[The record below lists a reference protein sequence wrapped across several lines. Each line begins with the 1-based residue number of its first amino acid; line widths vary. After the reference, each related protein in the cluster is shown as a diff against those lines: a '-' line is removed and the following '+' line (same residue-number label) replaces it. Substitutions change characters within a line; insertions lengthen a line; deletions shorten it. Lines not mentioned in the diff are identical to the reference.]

1 MGVKII
7 MDLYA
12 YSQIDKL
19 KKYLEENN
27 IDIPRLR
34 GLRLMKEEEQ
44 CRDET
49 IKKVAEELVPYLFPK
64 AKSVNDLH
72 GKARKKYKL
81 ALKHAR
87 KQYDTFNK
95 YVGKN
100 VLYVHARVGGANWD
114 FFGMDEITKHP
125 LYLERVDDYFDST
138 YCDIYFKLKE
148 K

>member
-34 GLRLMKEEEQ
+34 GLRLMKEETPVSE
-44 CRDET
+44 DE
-49 IKKVAEELVPYLFPK
+49 IKECVE
-64 AKSVNDLH
+64 SVGLQ
-72 GKARKKYKL
+72 
-81 ALKHAR
+81 AR
-87 KQYDTFNK
+87 KQCDIFNK

-138 YCDIYFKLKE
+138 YCDIYFKLKDNE
-148 K
+148 

>member
-1 MGVKII
+1 

-12 YSQIDKL
+12 YSQIDKY

-27 IDIPRLR
+27 IEIPRLR
-34 GLRLMKEEEQ
+34 GLRLMKNEKPVSEYEINECVESVAL
-44 CRDET
+44 CRYS
-49 IKKVAEELVPYLFPK
+49 KKT
-64 AKSVNDLH
+64 KSINDLH

-81 ALKHAR
+81 LLKYSK
-87 KQYDTFNK
+87 KQYDIFNK

-100 VLYVHARVGGANWD
+100 VLYVHARLGGSNWTCC
-114 FFGMDEITKHP
+114 GGSELEKHP
-125 LYLERVDDYFDST
+125 LYLEKVDDYFDST

>member
-1 MGVKII
+1 

-12 YSQIDKL
+12 YGQIDDL

-34 GLRLMKEEEQ
+34 GLRLMK
-44 CRDET
+44 D
-49 IKKVAEELVPYLFPK
+49 EELVAEKDIEEETKVWLILAVYPK
-64 AKSVNDLH
+64 AKSINDLH
-72 GKARKKYKL
+72 GKVRKKYKL

-87 KQYDTFNK
+87 KQYGIFNK
-95 YVGKN
+95 YVGNN
-100 VLYVHARVGGANWD
+100 VLYVHARLGGSNWS
-114 FFGMDEITKHP
+114 FCGGSELEKHP

-148 K
+148 N

>member
-1 MGVKII
+1 

-34 GLRLMKEEEQ
+34 GLRLMK
-44 CRDET
+44 DET
-49 IKKVAEELVPYLFPK
+49 PVSEEKIKEYAENF
-64 AKSVNDLH
+64 S
-72 GKARKKYKL
+72 KYIIL
-81 ALKHAR
+81 AGYEHALKR
-87 KQYDTFNK
+87 VKKQYDIFNK

-148 K
+148 NE

>member
-1 MGVKII
+1 

-12 YSQIDKL
+12 YGQIDDL

-34 GLRLMKEEEQ
+34 GLRLMK
-44 CRDET
+44 D
-49 IKKVAEELVPYLFPK
+49 EELVAEKDIEEETKVWLILAVYPK
-64 AKSVNDLH
+64 AKSINDLH
-72 GKARKKYKL
+72 GKVRKKYKL

-87 KQYDTFNK
+87 KQYGIFNK
-95 YVGKN
+95 YVGNN
-100 VLYVHARVGGANWD
+100 VLYVHARLGCSNWSFCGGS
-114 FFGMDEITKHP
+114 ELEKHP

-148 K
+148 N